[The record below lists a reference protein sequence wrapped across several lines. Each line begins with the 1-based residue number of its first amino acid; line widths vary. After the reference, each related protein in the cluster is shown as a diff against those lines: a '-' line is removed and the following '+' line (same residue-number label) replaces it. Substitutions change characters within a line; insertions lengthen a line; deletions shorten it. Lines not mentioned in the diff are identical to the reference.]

1 MSTSLQAKA
10 ANIEANGHTVIPYQ
24 SNGNPKPYGDK
35 QRYPSYMVRADDIQF
50 GVRLDGMI
58 LLDLD
63 GNKVAE
69 APSPEVLLAML
80 GLPGDT
86 PANQYR
92 MLTDSQPDGSYHWL
106 FRLPAGV
113 DLASLK
119 QSVNN
124 ANGLAGV
131 DVKTGNQL
139 VYIKADKVLH
149 GDTIPKLADLPEVPA
164 ILLGWITKPKHEPKV
179 MAPMVSSAE
188 TSRYGERA
196 LTSACEAIVSAPMG
210 SRNET
215 LNREALGVAQ
225 LVAGGEICHAD
236 AERQLFAAGM
246 ASGQSVQEVK
256 ATIASAHQK
265 GMQEPRKAPPKRQPL
280 ADKKGSKKTGSL
292 LAANVVSLR
301 PEQDNAAPLLDQMS
315 ASQRGEALASGLGT
329 LAINVDTNLVYR
341 YTGSL
346 WEPMPDAVLARRMA
360 AMFKQQG
367 AKYSARMISTAV
379 DTMKLGLDEMQR
391 PALNLIGFANG
402 VYDMALRA
410 FRPHSPAD
418 GLLTHN
424 GIEYSEPLVGETL
437 EHCAPHFMKW
447 LSYATDNDAAKMDR
461 IKAALFMVLA
471 NRYDWQ
477 LFLEVTGE
485 GGSGKSVMAGLCE
498 LLVGHE
504 NVGSSS
510 MKRLESDFGLE
521 SVWDKRLILLP
532 DQPQYIGDGALLKA
546 ITGGDEVSV
555 NPKGKPMFSTRIRA
569 VVMATNNMPMVM
581 TERNGGI
588 ARRRVIFHFGR
599 VVASANRDEAL
610 GSKIAAELSVIIRH
624 LLSQFADHGL
634 AKRLL
639 EEQRDGA
646 DALAVKRDADPVLD
660 FCATLAFLAEPKG
673 LCMGGNVAVKQEPRR
688 FLYHLYLT
696 YLDYHGLSRPLSLN
710 QFSKAV
716 KQSAKE
722 LGGEYKTRKTNGQT
736 QTNVTLTHEAEA
748 YLPQALRVD
757 LN

>member
-1 MSTSLQAKA
+1 MSTSLQTKA
-10 ANIEANGHTVIPYQ
+10 ANIEANGHAVIPCQ
-24 SNGNPKPYGDK
+24 RNGNPQPYGNE
-35 QRYPSYMVRADDIQF
+35 QRYPASMVREDDALF
-50 GVRLDGMI
+50 GVRLEEMV

-63 GNKVAE
+63 ANKVAE
-69 APSPEVLLAML
+69 APHFQELLAML
-80 GLPGDT
+80 GLSKET
-86 PANQYR
+86 PPIQYR
-92 MLTDSQPDGSYHWL
+92 MLNDNQPDGSYHWL

-113 DLASLK
+113 ESASLK
-119 QSVNN
+119 QSVAN

-139 VYIKADKVLH
+139 IYIKADKVLH
-149 GDTIPKLADLPEVPA
+149 GDTIPKLADLPEAPP
-164 ILLGWITKPKHEPKV
+164 ILLSWITKPKHEPKV
-179 MAPMVSSAE
+179 LAPMVSSAE

-196 LTSACEAIVSAPMG
+196 LTSACEAIASAPMG

-225 LVAGGEICHAD
+225 LVAGGEISHAD
-236 AERQLFAAGM
+236 ANSQLFAAGIV
-246 ASGQSVQEVK
+246 SGQSAHEIR
-256 ATIASAHQK
+256 ATIASANQK

-280 ADKKGSKKTGSL
+280 ADKKGSQKTAAQ

-301 PEQDNAAPLLDQMS
+301 PEQGNTAPLLDQMS
-315 ASQRGEALASGLGT
+315 ASQRGEALAASLGT
-329 LAINVDTNLVYR
+329 LAINVDTSLVYR

-346 WEPMPDAVLARRMA
+346 WEPMPDAVLARHMA

-367 AKYSARMISTAV
+367 AKYSARMIGTAV
-379 DTMKLGLDEMQR
+379 DTMKLDLDEMKR

-402 VYDMALRA
+402 VYDMARRA
-410 FRPHSPAD
+410 FRPHSPDD
-418 GLLTHN
+418 GLFTHN
-424 GIEYSEPLVGETL
+424 GIEYGAPLAGEAL

-447 LSYATDNDAAKMDR
+447 LSYATDNDTAKMER

-477 LFLEVTGE
+477 MFLEVTGE

-610 GSKIAAELSVIIRH
+610 GSKIAAELPVIIRH
-624 LLSQFADHGL
+624 LLSRFADHGL
-634 AKRLL
+634 AKHLL

-660 FCATLAFLAEPKG
+660 FCATLTFLAEPKG
-673 LCMGGNVAVKQEPRR
+673 IRMGGNVAVKQEPRR

-710 QFSKAV
+710 SFSKAV
-716 KQSAKE
+716 KQAAKE
-722 LGGEYKTRKTNGQT
+722 LGGTYMTRKTNGQT
-736 QTNVTLTHEAEA
+736 QTNVALTEEAEA
-748 YLPQALRVD
+748 YLPRALQVD
-757 LN
+757 LI

>member
-1 MSTSLQAKA
+1 MNATLQAKA
-10 ANIEANGHTVIPYQ
+10 ANIEANGHAVIPYQ
-24 SNGNPKPYGDK
+24 DNGNPKPYGNE
-35 QRYPSYMVRADDIQF
+35 QRYSSSMVREDDTLF
-50 GVRLDGMI
+50 GVRLDEMV

-63 GNKVAE
+63 GNKVPE
-69 APSPEVLLAML
+69 APHPRDLLAML
-80 GLPGDT
+80 GLPNQT
-86 PANQYR
+86 LPIQYR
-92 MLTDSQPDGSYHWL
+92 MLTDTLPDGSYHWL

-139 VYIKADKVLH
+139 IYIKAGKVLR
-149 GDTIPKLADLPEVPA
+149 GDTIPQLAALPEAPA

-179 MAPMVSSAE
+179 IAPMVSSAE

-265 GMQEPRKAPPKRQPL
+265 GIQEPRQAPPKSKLL
-280 ADKKGSKKTGSL
+280 ADKKGSQKTGSL

-301 PEQDNAAPLLDQMS
+301 PEQDDAALMLDQMS
-315 ASQRGEALASGLGT
+315 ACQRGEALVSSLGT
-329 LAINVDTNLVYR
+329 LAINVDTNQVYR

-346 WEPMPDAVLARRMA
+346 WEHMPDALLARRMT

-367 AKYSARMISTAV
+367 AKHSARIINTAV
-379 DTMKLGLDEMQR
+379 DTMKLGLDEIPR

-402 VYDMALRA
+402 VYDLVLRA
-410 FRPHSPAD
+410 FRPHSLVD

-437 EHCAPHFMKW
+437 AHCAPHFMKW

-471 NRYDWQ
+471 NRNDWQ

-485 GGSGKSVMAGLCE
+485 GGSGKSVMAALCE
-498 LLVGHE
+498 LLVGQE

-510 MKRLESDFGLE
+510 MKLLESQFGLE

-532 DQPQYIGDGALLKA
+532 DQPSYVGDGHVLKA
-546 ITGGDEVSV
+546 ITGGDKVSV
-555 NPKGKPMFSTRIRA
+555 NPKGKTIFSTRIPA
-569 VVMATNNMPMVM
+569 VIMATNNVPMAFN
-581 TERNGGI
+581 ERNGGI

-599 VVASANRDEAL
+599 VVASADRDGAL
-610 GSKIAAELSVIIRH
+610 GDKIAAELPVIIRH
-624 LLSQFADHGL
+624 LLTRFANPDQ

-646 DALAVKRDADPVLD
+646 DALAVKREADHVLD

-673 LCMGGNVAVKQEPRR
+673 LCMGGNVAVTKEPRK
-688 FLYHLYLT
+688 FLYHLYLA
-696 YLDYHGLSRPLSLN
+696 YLEYHGLNRPLSLN
-710 QFSKAV
+710 SFSKAV
-716 KQSAKE
+716 KQAAKE
-722 LGGEYKTRKTNGQT
+722 LGAEYKTRKTNGHT
-736 QTNVTLTHEAEA
+736 QTNVALTEPAEE
-748 YLPQALRVD
+748 YLPRAL
-757 LN
+757 

>member
-1 MSTSLQAKA
+1 MNATLQAKA
-10 ANIEANGHTVIPYQ
+10 ANIEANGHAFIPYQ
-24 SNGNPKPYGDK
+24 DNGNPKPYGNE
-35 QRYPSYMVRADDIQF
+35 QRYPSSMVREDDTLF
-50 GVRLDGMI
+50 GVRLDEMV

-63 GNKVAE
+63 GNKVPE
-69 APSPEVLLAML
+69 APHPKDLLAML
-80 GLPGDT
+80 GLPNQT
-86 PANQYR
+86 LPIQYR
-92 MLTDSQPDGSYHWL
+92 MLTDTLPDGSYHWL

-139 VYIKADKVLH
+139 IYIKAGKVLR
-149 GDTIPKLADLPEVPA
+149 GDTIPQLAALPEAPA

-179 MAPMVSSAE
+179 IAPMVSSAE

-215 LNREALGVAQ
+215 LNREALGGAQ

-265 GMQEPRKAPPKRQPL
+265 GIQEPRQAPPKSKLL
-280 ADKKGSKKTGSL
+280 ADKKGSQKTGSL

-301 PEQDNAAPLLDQMS
+301 PEQDDAALMLDQMS
-315 ASQRGEALASGLGT
+315 ACQRGEALVSSLGT
-329 LAINVDTNLVYR
+329 LAINVDTSQVYR

-346 WEPMPDAVLARRMA
+346 WESMPDVVLARCMT

-367 AKYSARMISTAV
+367 AKHSARIINTAV
-379 DTMKLGLDEMQR
+379 DTMKLGLDEIPR

-402 VYDMALRA
+402 VYDLVLRA
-410 FRPHSPAD
+410 FRPHSLVD

-437 EHCAPHFMKW
+437 AHCAPHFMKW

-461 IKAALFMVLA
+461 INAALFMVLA

-498 LLVGHE
+498 LLVGQE

-510 MKRLESDFGLE
+510 MKLLESNFGLE
-521 SVWDKRLILLP
+521 NVWDKRLILLP
-532 DQPQYIGDGALLKA
+532 DQPSYVGDGHVLKA
-546 ITGGDEVSV
+546 ITGGDKVSV
-555 NPKGKPMFSTRIRA
+555 NPKGKAIFSTRIPA
-569 VVMATNNMPMVM
+569 VLLATNNVPMVFN
-581 TERNGGI
+581 ERNGGI

-599 VVASANRDEAL
+599 VVASADRDGAL
-610 GSKIAAELSVIIRH
+610 GDKIAAELPVIIRH
-624 LLSQFADHGL
+624 LLTRFADPDL

-646 DALAVKRDADPVLD
+646 DALAVKREADHVLD
-660 FCATLAFLAEPKG
+660 FCATLAFLAEPQG
-673 LCMGGNVAVKQEPRR
+673 FCMGGNVAVMKEPRK
-688 FLYHLYLT
+688 FLYHLYLA
-696 YLDYHGLSRPLSLN
+696 YLEYHGLNRPLSLN
-710 QFSKAV
+710 SFSKAV
-716 KQSAKE
+716 KQAAKE
-722 LGGEYKTRKTNGQT
+722 LGAEYKTRKTNGQT
-736 QTNVTLTHEAEA
+736 QTNVALTELAEE
-748 YLPQALRVD
+748 YLPRAL
-757 LN
+757 

>member
-149 GDTIPKLADLPEVPA
+149 GDTIPKLADLPEAPA

-265 GMQEPRKAPPKRQPL
+265 GMQEPRKAPPKRKLL
-280 ADKKGSKKTGSL
+280 ADKKGSKKIGSL

-301 PEQDNAAPLLDQMS
+301 PEQDSAAPLLDQMS
-315 ASQRGEALASGLGT
+315 ASQRGEILAARLGK
-329 LAINVDTNLVYR
+329 LAIKVDTGLVYR
-341 YTGSL
+341 YTGGL
-346 WEPMPDAVLARRMA
+346 WEPMPDGVIERHMTT
-360 AMFKQQG
+360 MFLEQG
-367 AKYSARMISTAV
+367 AKFSDRMISTAV
-379 DTMKLGLDEMQR
+379 KTMKLTLDEMPR

-402 VYDMALRA
+402 VYDLVLRM

-424 GIEYSEPLVGETL
+424 EIEYSEPLAGELL
-437 EHCAPHFMKW
+437 EQGAPHLMKW
-447 LSYATDNDAAKMDR
+447 LSYATDSDMAKMER

-485 GGSGKSVMAGLCE
+485 GGSGKSVMATLCE
-498 LLVGHE
+498 LLVGQE

-510 MKRLESDFGLE
+510 MKLLESSFGLE
-521 SVWDKRLILLP
+521 NVWDKRLILLP
-532 DQPQYIGDGALLKA
+532 DQPSYVGDGHVLKA
-546 ITGGDEVSV
+546 ITGGDKVSV
-555 NPKGKPMFSTRIRA
+555 NPKGKAIFSTRIPA
-569 VVMATNNMPMVM
+569 VLLATNNVPMVFN
-581 TERNGGI
+581 ERNGGI

-599 VVASANRDEAL
+599 VVASADRDGAL
-610 GSKIAAELSVIIRH
+610 GDKIAAELPVIIRH
-624 LLSQFADHGL
+624 LLTRFANPDL

-639 EEQRDGA
+639 EEQRDGV
-646 DALAVKRDADPVLD
+646 DALAVKREADHVLD

-673 LCMGGNVAVKQEPRR
+673 LCMGGNVAVMKEPRK
-688 FLYHLYLT
+688 FLYHLYLA
-696 YLDYHGLSRPLSLN
+696 YLEYHGLKHPHPLNS
-710 QFSKAV
+710 FSKAV
-716 KQSAKE
+716 KQAAKE
-722 LGGEYKTRKTNGQT
+722 LGAEYKTRKTNGQT
-736 QTNVTLTHEAEA
+736 QTNVALAELA
-748 YLPQALRVD
+748 EEYLPRAL
-757 LN
+757 

>member
-1 MSTSLQAKA
+1 MNAILQTRA
-10 ANIEANGHTVIPYQ
+10 ANIEANDHAVIPCQ
-24 SNGNPKPYGDK
+24 RNGNPQPYGNE
-35 QRYPSYMVRADDIQF
+35 QRYPSSMVREDDTLF
-50 GVRLDGMI
+50 GVRLDEMV

-63 GNKVAE
+63 GNKVPE
-69 APSPEVLLAML
+69 APHPRDLLAML
-80 GLPGDT
+80 GLPNET
-86 PANQYR
+86 LPIQYR

-106 FRLPAGV
+106 FHLPAGV

-149 GDTIPKLADLPEVPA
+149 GDTIPKLADLPEAPA

-225 LVAGGEICHAD
+225 LVAGGEISHAD

-265 GMQEPRKAPPKRQPL
+265 GIQEPRQAPPKSKLL
-280 ADKKGSKKTGSL
+280 ADKKGSQKTGSL

-301 PEQDNAAPLLDQMS
+301 PEQDDAVLLDQMS
-315 ASQRGEALASGLGT
+315 ACQRGEALASSLGT
-329 LAINVDTNLVYR
+329 LAINVATNLVYR

-346 WEPMPDAVLARRMA
+346 WEPMPDALLARRMT

-367 AKYSARMISTAV
+367 AKHSARIINTAV
-379 DTMKLGLDEMQR
+379 DTMKLGLDEIPR

-402 VYDMALRA
+402 VYDLVLRA
-410 FRPHSPAD
+410 FRPHSLVD

-437 EHCAPHFMKW
+437 VHCAPHFMTW

-471 NRYDWQ
+471 NRNDWQ

-485 GGSGKSVMAGLCE
+485 GGSGKSVMAALCE
-498 LLVGHE
+498 LLVGQE

-510 MKRLESDFGLE
+510 MKLLESQFGLE

-532 DQPQYIGDGALLKA
+532 DQPSYVGDGHVLKA
-546 ITGGDEVSV
+546 ITGGDKVSV
-555 NPKGKPMFSTRIRA
+555 NPKGKTIFSTRIPA
-569 VVMATNNMPMVM
+569 VIMATNNMPMAFN
-581 TERNGGI
+581 ERNGGI

-599 VVASANRDEAL
+599 VVASADRDGAL
-610 GSKIAAELSVIIRH
+610 GDKIAAELPVIIRH
-624 LLSQFADHGL
+624 LLTRFANPDQ

-646 DALAVKRDADPVLD
+646 DALAVKREADHVLD

-673 LCMGGNVAVKQEPRR
+673 LCMGGNVAVTKEPRK
-688 FLYHLYLT
+688 FLYHLYLA
-696 YLDYHGLSRPLSLN
+696 YLEYHGLNRPLSLN
-710 QFSKAV
+710 SFSKAV
-716 KQSAKE
+716 KQAAKE
-722 LGGEYKTRKTNGQT
+722 LGAEYKTRKTNGHT
-736 QTNVTLTHEAEA
+736 QTNVALTEQAEE
-748 YLPQALRVD
+748 YLPRAL
-757 LN
+757 

>member
-1 MSTSLQAKA
+1 MNATLQAKA
-10 ANIEANGHTVIPYQ
+10 ANIEANGHAVIPYQ
-24 SNGNPKPYGDK
+24 DNGNPKPYGNE
-35 QRYPSYMVRADDIQF
+35 QRYPSSMVREDDTLF
-50 GVRLDGMI
+50 GVRLDEMV

-63 GNKVAE
+63 GNKVPE
-69 APSPEVLLAML
+69 APHPRDLLAML
-80 GLPGDT
+80 GLPNQT
-86 PANQYR
+86 LPIQYR
-92 MLTDSQPDGSYHWL
+92 MLTDTLPDGSYHWL

-139 VYIKADKVLH
+139 IYIKAGKVLR
-149 GDTIPKLADLPEVPA
+149 GDTIPQLAALPEAPA

-179 MAPMVSSAE
+179 IAPMVSSAE

-196 LTSACEAIVSAPMG
+196 LTSACEAIVSAPLG

-265 GMQEPRKAPPKRQPL
+265 GIQEPRQAPPKSKLL
-280 ADKKGSKKTGSL
+280 ADKKGSQKTGSL

-301 PEQDNAAPLLDQMS
+301 PEQDDAALMLDQMS
-315 ASQRGEALASGLGT
+315 ACQRGEALVSSLGT
-329 LAINVDTNLVYR
+329 LAINVDTSQVYR

-346 WEPMPDAVLARRMA
+346 WESMPDAVLARCMT

-367 AKYSARMISTAV
+367 AKHSARIINTAV
-379 DTMKLGLDEMQR
+379 DTMKLGLDEIPR

-402 VYDMALRA
+402 VYDLVLRA
-410 FRPHSPAD
+410 FRPHSLVD

-437 EHCAPHFMKW
+437 AHCAPHFMKW

-461 IKAALFMVLA
+461 INAALFMVLA

-498 LLVGHE
+498 LLVGQE

-510 MKRLESDFGLE
+510 MKLLESNFGLE
-521 SVWDKRLILLP
+521 NVWDKRLILLP
-532 DQPQYIGDGALLKA
+532 DQPSYVGDGHVLKA
-546 ITGGDEVSV
+546 ITGGDKVSV
-555 NPKGKPMFSTRIRA
+555 NPKGKAIFSTRIPA
-569 VVMATNNMPMVM
+569 VLLATNNVPMVFN
-581 TERNGGI
+581 ERNGGI

-599 VVASANRDEAL
+599 VVASADRDGAL
-610 GSKIAAELSVIIRH
+610 GDKIAAELPVIIRH
-624 LLSQFADHGL
+624 LLTRFADPDL

-646 DALAVKRDADPVLD
+646 DALAVKREADHVLD
-660 FCATLAFLAEPKG
+660 FCATLAFLAEPQG
-673 LCMGGNVAVKQEPRR
+673 FCMGGNVAVMKEPRK
-688 FLYHLYLT
+688 FLYHLYLA
-696 YLDYHGLSRPLSLN
+696 YLEYHGLNRPLSLN
-710 QFSKAV
+710 SFSKAV
-716 KQSAKE
+716 KQAAKE
-722 LGGEYKTRKTNGQT
+722 LGAEYKTRKTNGQT
-736 QTNVTLTHEAEA
+736 QTNVALTELAEE
-748 YLPQALRVD
+748 YLPRAL
-757 LN
+757 

>member
-1 MSTSLQAKA
+1 MNAILQTRA
-10 ANIEANGHTVIPYQ
+10 ANIEANDHAVIPCQ
-24 SNGNPKPYGDK
+24 RNGNPQPYGNE
-35 QRYPSYMVRADDIQF
+35 QRYPSSMVREDDTLF
-50 GVRLDGMI
+50 GVRLDEMV

-63 GNKVAE
+63 GNKVPE
-69 APSPEVLLAML
+69 APHPRDLLAML
-80 GLPGDT
+80 GLPNET
-86 PANQYR
+86 LPIQYR

-106 FRLPAGV
+106 FHLPAGV

-149 GDTIPKLADLPEVPA
+149 GDTIPKLADLPEAPA

-225 LVAGGEICHAD
+225 LVAGGEISHAD

-265 GMQEPRKAPPKRQPL
+265 GIQEPRQAPPKSKLL
-280 ADKKGSKKTGSL
+280 ADKKGSQKTGSL

-301 PEQDNAAPLLDQMS
+301 PEQDDAVLLDQMS
-315 ASQRGEALASGLGT
+315 ACQRGEALAASLKP
-329 LAINVDTNLVYR
+329 LAINVDTSQVYR

-346 WEPMPDAVLARRMA
+346 WESMPDAVLARCMT

-367 AKYSARMISTAV
+367 AKHSARIINTAV
-379 DTMKLGLDEMQR
+379 DTMKLGLDEIPR

-402 VYDMALRA
+402 VYDLVLRA
-410 FRPHSPAD
+410 FRPHSLVD

-437 EHCAPHFMKW
+437 AHCAPHFMKW

-461 IKAALFMVLA
+461 INAALFMVLA

-498 LLVGHE
+498 LLVGQE

-510 MKRLESDFGLE
+510 MKLLESNFGLE
-521 SVWDKRLILLP
+521 NVWDKRLILLP
-532 DQPQYIGDGALLKA
+532 DQPSYVGDGHVLKA
-546 ITGGDEVSV
+546 ITGGDKVSV
-555 NPKGKPMFSTRIRA
+555 NPKGKAIFSTRIPA
-569 VVMATNNMPMVM
+569 VLLATNNVPMVFN
-581 TERNGGI
+581 ERNGGI

-599 VVASANRDEAL
+599 VVASADRDGAL
-610 GSKIAAELSVIIRH
+610 GDKIAAELPVIIRH
-624 LLSQFADHGL
+624 LLTRFADPDL

-646 DALAVKRDADPVLD
+646 DALAVKREADHVLD
-660 FCATLAFLAEPKG
+660 FCATLAFLAEPQG
-673 LCMGGNVAVKQEPRR
+673 FCMGGNVAVMKEPRK
-688 FLYHLYLT
+688 FLYHLYLA
-696 YLDYHGLSRPLSLN
+696 YLEYHGLNRPLSLN
-710 QFSKAV
+710 SFSKAV
-716 KQSAKE
+716 KQAAKE
-722 LGGEYKTRKTNGQT
+722 LGAEYKTRKTNGQT
-736 QTNVTLTHEAEA
+736 QTNVALTELAEE
-748 YLPQALRVD
+748 YLPRAL
-757 LN
+757 

>member
-1 MSTSLQAKA
+1 MSTSLQTKA
-10 ANIEANGHTVIPYQ
+10 ANIEANAHAVIPCQ
-24 SNGNPKPYGDK
+24 CNGNPQPYGNE
-35 QRYPSYMVRADDIQF
+35 QRYPSFMVRKDDTLF

-63 GNKVAE
+63 GNKAAE
-69 APSPEVLLAML
+69 APSPDVLLAML

-139 VYIKADKVLH
+139 IYIKAGKVLR
-149 GDTIPKLADLPEVPA
+149 GDTIPQLAALPEAPST
-164 ILLGWITKPKHEPKV
+164 LLTWITKPKHEPKV

-236 AERQLFAAGM
+236 AERQLLAAGM
-246 ASGQSVQEVK
+246 ASGQSAQEVK

-265 GMQEPRKAPPKRQPL
+265 GMQEPRQAPTKRQQL
-280 ADKKGSKKTGSL
+280 ANKKASQKTSSL
-292 LAANVVSLR
+292 LSANVVSLR
-301 PEQDNAAPLLDQMS
+301 SEQGDAALMLDQMS
-315 ASQRGEALASGLGT
+315 ASQRGEALAASLEP
-329 LAINVDTNLVYR
+329 LAINVDTSLVYL

-346 WEPMPDAVLARRMA
+346 WEPMPDAVLARCMT

-367 AKYSARMISTAV
+367 AKYSARVINAAV
-379 DTMKLGLDEMQR
+379 ETMKLGLDKIPR
-391 PALNLIGFANG
+391 PTLNLIGFANG
-402 VYDMALRA
+402 VYDLVLRT
-410 FRPHSPAD
+410 FRLHSLVD
-418 GLLTHN
+418 GLLAHN

-447 LSYATDNDAAKMDR
+447 LSYATDNDVAKMDR
-461 IKAALFMVLA
+461 INAALFMVLA

-485 GGSGKSVMAGLCE
+485 GGSGKSVMAALCE
-498 LLVGHE
+498 LLVGQE

-510 MKRLESDFGLE
+510 MKLLEDQFGLE
-521 SVWDKRLILLP
+521 NVWNKRLILLP
-532 DQPQYIGDGALLKA
+532 DQPSYVGDGHVLKA
-546 ITGGDEVSV
+546 ITGGDKVSV
-555 NPKGKPMFSTRIRA
+555 NPKGKTIFSTRIPA
-569 VVMATNNMPMVM
+569 VLLATNNVPMVFN
-581 TERNGGI
+581 ERNGGI

-599 VVASANRDEAL
+599 VVASADRDGAL
-610 GSKIAAELSVIIRH
+610 GDKIAAELPVIIRH
-624 LLSQFADHGL
+624 LLTRFADPDQ

-646 DALAVKRDADPVLD
+646 DALAVKRETDHVLD

-673 LCMGGNVAVKQEPRR
+673 LYMGGNVALKDEPRK
-688 FLYHLYLT
+688 FLYHLYLA
-696 YLDYHGLSRPLSLN
+696 YLEYHGLNRPLSLN
-710 QFSKAV
+710 SFSKAV
-716 KQSAKE
+716 KQAAKE
-722 LGGEYKTRKTNGQT
+722 LGAEYKKHKTNGHT
-736 QTNVTLTHEAEA
+736 QTNVVLTEQAEE
-748 YLPQALRVD
+748 YLPRAL
-757 LN
+757 

>member
-1 MSTSLQAKA
+1 MSTSQQAKA

-149 GDTIPKLADLPEVPA
+149 GDTIPKLADLPEAPA

-196 LTSACEAIVSAPMG
+196 LTSACEAIVSAPLG

-236 AERQLFAAGM
+236 VERQLFTAGM
-246 ASGQSVQEVK
+246 ASGQSAQEVK

-265 GMQEPRKAPPKRQPL
+265 GMQEPRQAPPKRQPL

-301 PEQDNAAPLLDQMS
+301 PEQGDAALMLDQMS
-315 ASQRGEALASGLGT
+315 ACQRGEALVSSLGT
-329 LAINVDTNLVYR
+329 LTINVDTSLVYR

-346 WEPMPDAVLARRMA
+346 WEPMPDAVLTRCMT

-367 AKYSARMISTAV
+367 AKYYSARVISTAV
-379 DTMKLGLDEMQR
+379 DTMKLGLDEIPR

-402 VYDMALRA
+402 VYDLVLRT
-410 FRPHSPAD
+410 FRPHSLAD

-437 EHCAPHFMKW
+437 AHCAPHFMKW

-498 LLVGHE
+498 LLVGQE

-510 MKRLESDFGLE
+510 MKLLESNFGLE
-521 SVWDKRLILLP
+521 NVWDKRLILLP
-532 DQPQYIGDGALLKA
+532 DQPSYVGDGHVLKA
-546 ITGGDEVSV
+546 ITGGDKVSV
-555 NPKGKPMFSTRIRA
+555 NPKGKKIFSTRIPA
-569 VVMATNNMPMVM
+569 VLLATNNVPMVFN
-581 TERNGGI
+581 ERNGGI

-599 VVASANRDEAL
+599 VVASADRDGAL
-610 GSKIAAELSVIIRH
+610 GDKIAAELPVIIRH
-624 LLSQFADHGL
+624 LLTRFADPDL

-646 DALAVKRDADPVLD
+646 DALAVKREADHVLD

-673 LCMGGNVAVKQEPRR
+673 LCMEGNVALMKEPRK
-688 FLYHLYLT
+688 FLYHLYLA
-696 YLDYHGLSRPLSLN
+696 YLEYHGLKHPHPLNSFSR
-710 QFSKAV
+710 AV
-716 KQSAKE
+716 RQAAKE
-722 LGGEYKTRKTNGQT
+722 LGAEYKTRKTNGHT
-736 QTNVTLTHEAEA
+736 QTNVALTELTEE
-748 YLPQALRVD
+748 YLPRV
-757 LN
+757 L

>member
-1 MSTSLQAKA
+1 MSTSQQAKA

-149 GDTIPKLADLPEVPA
+149 GDTIPKLADLPEAPA

-196 LTSACEAIVSAPMG
+196 LTSACEAIVSAPLG

-246 ASGQSVQEVK
+246 ASGQSLQEVK

-265 GMQEPRKAPPKRQPL
+265 GIQEPRQAPPKSKLL
-280 ADKKGSKKTGSL
+280 ADKKGSQKTGSL

-301 PEQDNAAPLLDQMS
+301 PEQDDAALMLEQMS
-315 ASQRGEALASGLGT
+315 ASQRGEALAASLGT
-329 LAINVDTNLVYR
+329 LAINVDTSLVYR

-346 WEPMPDAVLARRMA
+346 WESMPDAVLARRMT

-367 AKYSARMISTAV
+367 AKYYSARVINTAV
-379 DTMKLGLDEMQR
+379 DTMKLGLDEIPR
-391 PALNLIGFANG
+391 TALNLIGFANG
-402 VYDMALRA
+402 VYDLVLRT

-424 GIEYSEPLVGETL
+424 EIEYSEPLAGELL
-437 EHCAPHFMKW
+437 EQGAPHFMKW
-447 LSYATDNDAAKMDR
+447 LSYATDSDTAKMER

-485 GGSGKSVMAGLCE
+485 GGSGKSVMAALCE
-498 LLVGHE
+498 LLVGQE

-510 MKRLESDFGLE
+510 MKLLESSFGLE
-521 SVWDKRLILLP
+521 NVWDKRLILLP
-532 DQPQYIGDGALLKA
+532 DQPSYVGDGHVLKA
-546 ITGGDEVSV
+546 ITGGDKVSV
-555 NPKGKPMFSTRIRA
+555 NPKGKAIFSTRIPA
-569 VVMATNNMPMVM
+569 VLLATNNVPMVFN
-581 TERNGGI
+581 ERNGGI

-599 VVASANRDEAL
+599 VVASADRDGAL
-610 GSKIAAELSVIIRH
+610 GDKIAAELPVIIRH
-624 LLSQFADHGL
+624 LLTRFADPDQ

-646 DALAVKRDADPVLD
+646 DALAVKREADHVLD

-673 LCMGGNVAVKQEPRR
+673 LYMGGNVALKDEPRK
-688 FLYHLYLT
+688 FLYHLYLA
-696 YLDYHGLSRPLSLN
+696 YLEYHGLNRPLSLN
-710 QFSKAV
+710 SFSKAV
-716 KQSAKE
+716 RQAAKE
-722 LGGEYKTRKTNGQT
+722 LGAEYKTRKTNGQT
-736 QTNVTLTHEAEA
+736 QTNVALTEQAEE
-748 YLPQALRVD
+748 YLPRAL
-757 LN
+757 

>member
-1 MSTSLQAKA
+1 MSTSQQAKA

-149 GDTIPKLADLPEVPA
+149 GDTIPKLADLPEAPA

-196 LTSACEAIVSAPMG
+196 LTSACEAIVSAPLG

-265 GMQEPRKAPPKRQPL
+265 GIQEPRQAPPKSKLL
-280 ADKKGSKKTGSL
+280 ADKKGSQKTGSL

-301 PEQDNAAPLLDQMS
+301 PEQDDAALMLEQMS
-315 ASQRGEALASGLGT
+315 ASQRGEALAASLGT
-329 LAINVDTNLVYR
+329 LAINVDTSLVYR

-346 WEPMPDAVLARRMA
+346 WESMPDAVLARCMT

-367 AKYSARMISTAV
+367 AKYYSARVINTAV
-379 DTMKLGLDEMQR
+379 DTMKLGLDEIPR

-402 VYDMALRA
+402 VYDLVLRT

-424 GIEYSEPLVGETL
+424 EIEYSEPLAGELL
-437 EHCAPHFMKW
+437 EQGAPHFMKW
-447 LSYATDNDAAKMDR
+447 LSYATDSDTAKMER
-461 IKAALFMVLA
+461 IKAALF
-471 NRYDWQ
+471 
-477 LFLEVTGE
+477 
-485 GGSGKSVMAGLCE
+485 
-498 LLVGHE
+498 
-504 NVGSSS
+504 
-510 MKRLESDFGLE
+510 ES
-521 SVWDKRLILLP
+521 LP
-532 DQPQYIGDGALLKA
+532 VP
-546 ITGGDEVSV
+546 
-555 NPKGKPMFSTRIRA
+555 
-569 VVMATNNMPMVM
+569 
-581 TERNGGI
+581 
-588 ARRRVIFHFGR
+588 
-599 VVASANRDEAL
+599 
-610 GSKIAAELSVIIRH
+610 
-624 LLSQFADHGL
+624 
-634 AKRLL
+634 
-639 EEQRDGA
+639 
-646 DALAVKRDADPVLD
+646 
-660 FCATLAFLAEPKG
+660 
-673 LCMGGNVAVKQEPRR
+673 
-688 FLYHLYLT
+688 
-696 YLDYHGLSRPLSLN
+696 
-710 QFSKAV
+710 
-716 KQSAKE
+716 
-722 LGGEYKTRKTNGQT
+722 
-736 QTNVTLTHEAEA
+736 
-748 YLPQALRVD
+748 
-757 LN
+757 

>member
-1 MSTSLQAKA
+1 MSTSQQAKA

-149 GDTIPKLADLPEVPA
+149 GDTIPKLADLPEAPA

-196 LTSACEAIVSAPMG
+196 LTSACEAIVSAPLG

-265 GMQEPRKAPPKRQPL
+265 GIQEPRQAPPKSKLL
-280 ADKKGSKKTGSL
+280 ADKKGSQKTGSL

-301 PEQDNAAPLLDQMS
+301 PEQDDAALMLEQMS
-315 ASQRGEALASGLGT
+315 ASQRGEALAASLGT
-329 LAINVDTNLVYR
+329 LVINVDTSLVYR

-346 WEPMPDAVLARRMA
+346 WESMPDAVLARRMT

-367 AKYSARMISTAV
+367 AKYYSARVINTAV
-379 DTMKLGLDEMQR
+379 DTMKLGLDEIPR

-402 VYDMALRA
+402 VYDLVLRT

-424 GIEYSEPLVGETL
+424 EIEYSEPLAGELL
-437 EHCAPHFMKW
+437 EQGAPHFMKW
-447 LSYATDNDAAKMDR
+447 LSYATDSDTAKMER

-485 GGSGKSVMAGLCE
+485 GGSGKSVMAALCE
-498 LLVGHE
+498 LLVGQE

-510 MKRLESDFGLE
+510 MKLLESSFGLE
-521 SVWDKRLILLP
+521 NVWDKRLILLP
-532 DQPQYIGDGALLKA
+532 DQPSYVGDGHVLKA
-546 ITGGDEVSV
+546 ITGGDKVSV
-555 NPKGKPMFSTRIRA
+555 NPKGKAIFCTRIPA
-569 VVMATNNMPMVM
+569 VLLATNNVPMVFN
-581 TERNGGI
+581 ERNGGI

-599 VVASANRDEAL
+599 VVASADRDGAL
-610 GSKIAAELSVIIRH
+610 GDKIAAELPVIIRH
-624 LLSQFADHGL
+624 LLTRFADPDQ

-646 DALAVKRDADPVLD
+646 DALAVKREADHVLD

-673 LCMGGNVAVKQEPRR
+673 LYMGGNVALKDEPRK
-688 FLYHLYLT
+688 FLYHLYLA
-696 YLDYHGLSRPLSLN
+696 YLEYHGLNRPLSLN
-710 QFSKAV
+710 SFSKAV
-716 KQSAKE
+716 RQAAKE
-722 LGGEYKTRKTNGQT
+722 LGAEYKTRKTNGQT
-736 QTNVTLTHEAEA
+736 QTNVALTEQAEE
-748 YLPQALRVD
+748 YLPRAL
-757 LN
+757 

>member
-1 MSTSLQAKA
+1 MNATLQAKA
-10 ANIEANGHTVIPYQ
+10 ANIEANGHAVIPYQ
-24 SNGNPKPYGDK
+24 DNGNPKPYGNE
-35 QRYPSYMVRADDIQF
+35 QRYPSSMVREDDTLF
-50 GVRLDGMI
+50 GVRLDEMV

-63 GNKVAE
+63 GNKVPE
-69 APSPEVLLAML
+69 APHPRDLLAML
-80 GLPGDT
+80 GLPNQT
-86 PANQYR
+86 LPIQYR
-92 MLTDSQPDGSYHWL
+92 MLTDTLPDGSYHWL

-139 VYIKADKVLH
+139 IYIKAGKVLR
-149 GDTIPKLADLPEVPA
+149 GDTIPQLAALPEAPA

-179 MAPMVSSAE
+179 IAPMVSSAE

-265 GMQEPRKAPPKRQPL
+265 GIQEPRQAPPKSKLL
-280 ADKKGSKKTGSL
+280 ADKKGSQKTGSL

-301 PEQDNAAPLLDQMS
+301 PEQDDAALMLDQMS
-315 ASQRGEALASGLGT
+315 ACQRGEALVSSLGT
-329 LAINVDTNLVYR
+329 LAINVDTSQVYR

-346 WEPMPDAVLARRMA
+346 WESMPDAVLARCMT

-367 AKYSARMISTAV
+367 AKHSARIINTAV
-379 DTMKLGLDEMQR
+379 DTMKLGLDEIPR

-402 VYDMALRA
+402 VYDLVLRA
-410 FRPHSPAD
+410 FRPHSLVD

-437 EHCAPHFMKW
+437 AHCAPHFMKW

-471 NRYDWQ
+471 NRNDWQ

-485 GGSGKSVMAGLCE
+485 GGSGKSVMAALCE
-498 LLVGHE
+498 LLVGQE

-510 MKRLESDFGLE
+510 MKLLESNFGLE
-521 SVWDKRLILLP
+521 NVWDKRLILLP
-532 DQPQYIGDGALLKA
+532 DQPSYVGDGHVLKA
-546 ITGGDEVSV
+546 ITGGDKVSV
-555 NPKGKPMFSTRIRA
+555 NPKGKKIFSTRIPA
-569 VVMATNNMPMVM
+569 VLLATNNVPMVFN
-581 TERNGGI
+581 ERNGGI

-599 VVASANRDEAL
+599 VVASADRDGAL
-610 GSKIAAELSVIIRH
+610 GDKIAAELPVIIRH
-624 LLSQFADHGL
+624 LLTRFANPDQ

-646 DALAVKRDADPVLD
+646 DALAVKREADHVLD
-660 FCATLAFLAEPKG
+660 FCATLAFLAEPQG
-673 LCMGGNVAVKQEPRR
+673 LCMGGNVAVTKEPRK
-688 FLYHLYLT
+688 FLYHLYLA
-696 YLDYHGLSRPLSLN
+696 YLEYHGLNRPLSLN
-710 QFSKAV
+710 SFSKAV
-716 KQSAKE
+716 KQAAKE
-722 LGGEYKTRKTNGQT
+722 LGAEYKTRKTNGHT
-736 QTNVTLTHEAEA
+736 QTNAALTEQAEE
-748 YLPQALRVD
+748 YLPRAL
-757 LN
+757 